1 MVEKLDSKIQENTT
15 KMKIWKITTVKF
27 KCNTIMYWLYVITFC
42 LIAWLLVVEHISKV
56 RQPLPNFEAIYI
68 LTPEET
74 VSHSIY
80 NVSA

>member
-1 MVEKLDSKIQENTT
+1 
-15 KMKIWKITTVKF
+15 
-27 KCNTIMYWLYVITFC
+27 MYWLYVITFC

-74 VSHSIY
+74 VSHKIY

>member
-1 MVEKLDSKIQENTT
+1 
-15 KMKIWKITTVKF
+15 
-27 KCNTIMYWLYVITFC
+27 MYWLYVITFC

-74 VSHSIY
+74 VSHKIHNMYQLKRPTHCIY
-80 NVSA
+80 FSAWELSSVVMKLVT